1 MNRIMKLAGFIR
13 WGCCFLCIALLA
25 MSAEAQTKGITIS
38 VKNTPAK
45 EVLEVLK
52 RDYGYFFLYNE
63 DEVKLDRNVSVSVKD
78 AGIAEV
84 MDKILWK
91 GLDYK
96 VRNRQVIITRTPVQ
110 TSRSA
115 DMRKEPRPERT
126 ITVSGVVTDGSGNQ
140 LIGVGVIE
148 KGTKNGVVTDGNGK
162 YEITLHDSGAVLVF
176 TSLGY
181 VSEERSP
188 VKSQVVN
195 VVLKEDF
202 QMLDDVVVVGYGK
215 QKKESI
221 TGAISTIS
229 KDDLVQTP
237 QANLSNMLVGRM
249 PGLIATQRS
258 GAPGEDYSNLMI
270 RGVGSFTG
278 NASPLIM
285 VDGVERSNF
294 DGIDPN
300 EIESLNI
307 LKDASAT
314 AVYGVRGANGVI
326 LVTTRQGELGAPKV
340 SYSGSFAL
348 QQSTALPDYLNSEQY
363 ATLYNEAQ
371 KNDSVSDGTAYVPR
385 FSEKD
390 IELYRNHKDPIMHP
404 DNDWIDSMLR
414 RFSTR
419 TQHNVNISG
428 GIDRVKYFISGSFFD
443 QTGIYKHTRIDSDH
457 DVNPR
462 ATRYNFRSN
471 LDFQVTRDL
480 TARFQFATQISDV
493 KSSGNGNSDIWKGM
507 SWSNPLMSP
516 GIVDG
521 KIITIENAVGS
532 QNPWK
537 WLYNNGYRESRG
549 NNINSAVNIDYDF
562 SQLVTKGLSAKVKIA
577 YDSYYSSVKRHGKV
591 FTDYLARRGDNGE
604 LYIFPQSE
612 ESIWYNDAAGWGK
625 DRKLYIEAGINYD
638 RAFGSHHI
646 SALALYNQ
654 SKYWSP
660 SLAYLVPNAY
670 QGIVGRVT
678 YEYASRYLF
687 EFDMGYNG
695 TENFAVGHRFGFF
708 PAVSA
713 GWILTEEDWL
723 PDNEILT
730 YMKIRASYGEVGN
743 DKIGGARFLYLPTS
757 YSESWEELYKYRFG
771 VSYNPTESNA
781 MIEGKMGNPDL
792 TWERA
797 RKTNLGLD
805 FNMFKGRLSIQSDV
819 FYEYR
824 DNILANRST
833 VPDIVGADL
842 PAYNLGVMENYG
854 FEFDGTW
861 RHSVREF
868 SYWLRGNLSFAR
880 NRIVSM
886 DEVDKKFAY
895 QAATGRRNGQFFG
908 LIFDGYY
915 NSWEEINA
923 LDRPVSAWSSNQ
935 LQPGDCRYVDVNKD
949 GRIDEYD
956 YVPIGYSNIP
966 EIVYGIS
973 FGFSWKGFDFSML
986 FQGAS
991 NVSIQYNGRALWP
1004 FINGTESAKAYIL
1017 DRWTPERYAAG
1028 EDIHFP
1034 RLSINPSGHNY
1045 KPSTLWTRDADYF
1058 RLKNMEIGY
1067 SLSKKTVRKMRIGGL
1082 RLFFNGSNLLT
1093 FTDVI
1098 DLDPEVLSGGN
1109 LELNA
1114 YPLQKVYNFGMNIT
1128 F

>member
-842 PAYNLGVMENYG
+842 
-854 FEFDGTW
+854 
-861 RHSVREF
+861 
-868 SYWLRGNLSFAR
+868 
-880 NRIVSM
+880 
-886 DEVDKKFAY
+886 
-895 QAATGRRNGQFFG
+895 
-908 LIFDGYY
+908 
-915 NSWEEINA
+915 
-923 LDRPVSAWSSNQ
+923 
-935 LQPGDCRYVDVNKD
+935 
-949 GRIDEYD
+949 
-956 YVPIGYSNIP
+956 
-966 EIVYGIS
+966 
-973 FGFSWKGFDFSML
+973 
-986 FQGAS
+986 
-991 NVSIQYNGRALWP
+991 
-1004 FINGTESAKAYIL
+1004 
-1017 DRWTPERYAAG
+1017 
-1028 EDIHFP
+1028 
-1034 RLSINPSGHNY
+1034 
-1045 KPSTLWTRDADYF
+1045 
-1058 RLKNMEIGY
+1058 
-1067 SLSKKTVRKMRIGGL
+1067 
-1082 RLFFNGSNLLT
+1082 
-1093 FTDVI
+1093 
-1098 DLDPEVLSGGN
+1098 
-1109 LELNA
+1109 
-1114 YPLQKVYNFGMNIT
+1114 
-1128 F
+1128 